1 MKRIGVAAFVILSFL
16 PACSNSSKD
25 SSTDSSKKAD
35 SMSAAAEVPLR
46 KGKALVSELPAG
58 VEGVELADGGLRVL
72 KGYEVVRDSDSTF
85 FVARVNTGRRPTGT
99 SGSCKC
105 TSGTGKCTDGGVVI
119 VVCVPADTTCTTC
132 GLALTVGG
140 VTTPIFIY

>member
-1 MKRIGVAAFVILSFL
+1 MGIAALVILSAFSG
-16 PACSNSSKD
+16 CSNNSGS
-25 SSTDSSKKAD
+25 SSTGSPDSLSTK
-35 SMSAAAEVPLR
+35 AEVPHR
-46 KGKALVSELPAG
+46 KPRLLVKELPPG
-58 VEGVELADGGLRVL
+58 VEGVELADEGLRVL
-72 KGYEVVRDSDSTF
+72 KGYEVVRDSDNTF
-85 FVARVNTGRRPTGT
+85 YIARVESGRRSPTGT